1 MPKVKSAKSSRQ
13 HNEIQKQGIQF
24 NKTFG
29 QHILKNP
36 LVVTSMIEKVR
47 LCETKKICSFLNWSL
62 FLQAALKPSD
72 VALEIGPGTGNMT
85 VKLLE
90 KVKKVVACEG
100 RNTAFL
106 VMPLVTKL

>member
-47 LCETKKICSFLNWSL
+47 LCETKKICSFLN
-62 FLQAALKPSD
+62 
-72 VALEIGPGTGNMT
+72 
-85 VKLLE
+85 
-90 KVKKVVACEG
+90 
-100 RNTAFL
+100 
-106 VMPLVTKL
+106 

>member
-47 LCETKKICSFLNWSL
+47 FCEKKMCSFLN
-62 FLQAALKPSD
+62 
-72 VALEIGPGTGNMT
+72 
-85 VKLLE
+85 
-90 KVKKVVACEG
+90 
-100 RNTAFL
+100 
-106 VMPLVTKL
+106 